1 MLNLFAASNWVK
13 WALKMKDLSNF
24 HMMYRSPPLRD
35 AAPPCATS
43 SAGCCWLPPRRPFV
57 RRRSLSAQCTRAA
70 RRVVRRL
77 ARAPSFSL
85 PIPRL
90 KIPASKPKLE
100 REKPEQN
107 RDFKRKL
114 PSQNFWICTKF
125 EP

>member
-1 MLNLFAASNWVK
+1 VRYQQRWLLLAAAPTAVR
-13 WALKMKDLSNF
+13 A
-24 HMMYRSPPLRD
+24 PPL
-35 AAPPCATS
+35 AVGA
-43 SAGCCWLPPRRPFV
+43 V
-57 RRRSLSAQCTRAA
+57 HA
-70 RRVVRRL
+70 RRAVRRL
-77 ARAPSFSL
+77 ASAPSSPL